1 MTAEAIPTELEQV
14 LLNFEDT
21 LESRRQVLGTLIRT
35 RVYVVMD
42 KPWDSE
48 HTLDPGSH
56 LLLVSD
62 GENANQAMLAL
73 FTSKEKIAAVP
84 TADSPFQYPVEV
96 DARWALLGV
105 PKAAGI
111 RINPNSAPGFRIDAD
126 LSAQLRGAVER
137 TLPPRPAAAGSPS

>member
-1 MTAEAIPTELEQV
+1 MTSETEQTELERV

-21 LESRRQVLGTLIRT
+21 LEYRRQVLGTLVKT

-42 KPWDSE
+42 KPWD
-48 HTLDPGSH
+48 TQRALDPDSH

-62 GENANQAMLAL
+62 GENKNQAMLAL
-73 FTSKEKIAAVP
+73 FTSKDKVAAVP

-105 PKAAGI
+105 PKSAGI
-111 RINPNSAPGFRIDAD
+111 RINPNSAPGFRIDAN
-126 LSAQLRGAVER
+126 LSAQLRSAVER
-137 TLPPRPAAAGSPS
+137 TLPQRPPVAGAPS